1 MSIIDSKGK
10 EYADVIVCI
19 LVADEVDEC
28 EDYLVLSFHDIYT
41 NGTQREEI
49 PRHPDVNEQTAKDII
64 KRVKKNPGRK

>member
-1 MSIIDSKGK
+1 MKHRKLIK
-10 EYADVIVCI
+10 EVESYGWWF
-19 LVADEVDEC
+19 ERNGTR
-28 EDYLVLSFHDIYT
+28 HDIYT